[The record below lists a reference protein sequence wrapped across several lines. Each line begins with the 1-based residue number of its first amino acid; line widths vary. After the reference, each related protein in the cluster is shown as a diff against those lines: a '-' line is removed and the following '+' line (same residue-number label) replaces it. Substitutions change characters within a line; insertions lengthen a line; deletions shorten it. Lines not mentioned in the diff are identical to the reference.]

1 MSKGSEKR
9 NLKRSEDLSVFRIT
23 VLLVIGQIIDK
34 PLVHIVIILYLLLDH
49 LKNAI
54 FYISMICLIF
64 LYSSIDDFMPFG
76 IIESKN
82 RNHYLAD
89 AVFYKVKISDTTEL
103 EIGDIVLF
111 RQKGQINDLESQIK
125 KNVRFIHPECVKI
138 FNLRPRKKMEDLIS
152 RLDEQNENTVRRILL
167 DQYSDDLEFDL
178 GYGLFSYYF
187 LRALKRRNRKACI
200 CFLLFYVLFFGF
212 QMKFFIIIADLLFDR
227 FEIRKDERLSYKV
240 MFFMIL
246 NKKLLQNRSIL
257 LPLLFESYGLFEFP
271 FDFKTYLMVTASI
284 FFGQSD
290 LIDILFFDLF
300 LKGRILLFCFSI
312 FSALIPFM
320 QVPFMYLARAYSY
333 VNSLH
338 INIRGCISV
347 PTFLLFLELKKLIRN
362 QNSLIELLAI
372 SFCILLPLYEPFF
385 QVSFLNVGQ
394 GDSILIKY
402 PFSHSCILIDT
413 GPPYNYHL
421 LQRELFRKGI
431 YVIDHLI
438 ITHDD
443 SDHNG
448 NICSLYKDFAIRD
461 IVIEGRNISYKS
473 ILFEYMDLGHFDN
486 DNDNSLV
493 YRLDVNGF
501 DFLFTGDISSDA
513 ERVLIRRYGP
523 IRADFLKVSH
533 HGSRSASSDFFIS
546 RLLPEM
552 AVISTSGL
560 YEHPHQEVLDT
571 LDRYH
576 VSYYVTS

>member
-1 MSKGSEKR
+1 
-9 NLKRSEDLSVFRIT
+9 
-23 VLLVIGQIIDK
+23 
-34 PLVHIVIILYLLLDH
+34 
-49 LKNAI
+49 
-54 FYISMICLIF
+54 
-64 LYSSIDDFMPFG
+64 
-76 IIESKN
+76 
-82 RNHYLAD
+82 
-89 AVFYKVKISDTTEL
+89 
-103 EIGDIVLF
+103 
-111 RQKGQINDLESQIK
+111 
-125 KNVRFIHPECVKI
+125 
-138 FNLRPRKKMEDLIS
+138 MEDLIS

-290 LIDILFFDLF
+290 LIDILFFDFF

-394 GDSILIKY
+394 GDSILITY

-448 NICSLYKDFAIRD
+448 NIGSLYEDFKVKD
-461 IVIEGRNISYKS
+461 IVTEGRDISYKT
-473 ILFEYMDLGHFDN
+473 IMLEYIDLGHFDN

-493 YRLDVNGF
+493 YRLDVNGY
-501 DFLFTGDISSDA
+501 DFLFTGDISSYA
-513 ERVLIRRYGP
+513 ERVLIRRFGP
-523 IRADFLKVSH
+523 IKTDFLKVSH
-533 HGSRSASSDFFIS
+533 HGSRSASSDYFIS
-546 RLLPEM
+546 HLLPEM

-560 YEHPHQEVLDT
+560 YGHPHQEVLDT

-576 VSYYVTS
+576 ISYYLTSRSGSISVFISSLFSFIKTAKNEFVIMR